1 MFFHQA
7 RARCR
12 EAKAMWVRS
21 FSGSDGIVN
30 CSAVR
35 FVDGNN
41 WKKFYLFFVSAKRLM
56 ENPQKSTMGWL
67 QWDSSMTRCE
77 SLMHVRVGDARWMRS
92 TRARRKSVTWQ
103 MPCFWIANVLAKKWK
118 ASITCV
124 SVLPQFPSSVN
135 KLSAFYKSI
144 NLAQKL
150 PPENWV
156 IDPSKRELFPK
167 QIIPSTASSSRKSSK
182 HLITAKSKLNRKI
195 IMEILW
201 MGAVKLTLIVGLTCA
216 VVKR

>member
-1 MFFHQA
+1 MFFHPA

-41 WKKFYLFFVSAKRLM
+41 WKKFYLFFVPAKRLM
-56 ENPQKSTMGWL
+56 ENPQMSKMRWL
-67 QWDSSMTRCE
+67 QWESSITRFE
-77 SLMHVRVGDARWMRS
+77 SSMHVRMGDARRMRS

-103 MPCFWIANVLAKKWK
+103 MPCFWIANVSAKKWK

-124 SVLPQFPSSVN
+124 SVLPQFPYSVN

-144 NLAQKL
+144 NLALKH
-150 PPENWV
+150 PP
-156 IDPSKRELFPK
+156 
-167 QIIPSTASSSRKSSK
+167 
-182 HLITAKSKLNRKI
+182 KI
-195 IMEILW
+195 E
-201 MGAVKLTLIVGLTCA
+201 
-216 VVKR
+216 